1 MEKVKKLFGKT
12 QSMKKNN
19 FFKKPVS
26 KYIWILIMLIGWEL
40 IARFSKVSPL
50 AFPPLEAIGRSLLQ
64 SIMTGEIINQ
74 MLFSIA
80 LILVG
85 IGIGAIL
92 SVLLASLSVV
102 SPVFES
108 FVDTCVS
115 IFHPLPGIA
124 LLPLIIL
131 WIGTGSKAILFIIV
145 HSVLWPMILNMI
157 AGFKAIPVI
166 YKKVGHNYEFN
177 LVEII
182 FNIYIP
188 ASLPYLIAGLKIG
201 WARAW
206 RATISAEMIFGA
218 TGGIGGIGWYIF
230 NKRVFMDTPGIFAG
244 LVMIIVV
251 GIFVEDYIFA
261 KIEKNTV
268 KKWGLS

>member
-1 MEKVKKLFGKT
+1 
-12 QSMKKNN
+12 
-19 FFKKPVS
+19 
-26 KYIWILIMLIGWEL
+26 MLVGWEL
-40 IARFSKVSPL
+40 IARFSRVSPL
-50 AFPPLEAIGRSLLQ
+50 AFPSLEAIGGSLLQ
-64 SIMTGEIINQ
+64 AIMTGEIINQ
-74 MLFSIA
+74 MLFSLG
-80 LILVG
+80 LILLG
-85 IGIGAIL
+85 IAIGLVLA
-92 SVLLASLSVV
+92 VLLASLSVV
-102 SPVFES
+102 SPLVES

-131 WIGTGSKAILFIIV
+131 WIGTGSKAILFVIV

-157 AGFKAIPVI
+157 AGFKAIPLI
-166 YKKVGHNYEFN
+166 YKKVARNYEFN
-177 LVEII
+177 LIEII
-182 FNIYIP
+182 FKIYIP
-188 ASLPYLIAGLKIG
+188 AALPYLLAGLKIG

-244 LVMIIVV
+244 LVMIIIV
-251 GIFVEDYIFA
+251 GILVEDYIFA